1 MKKRITFKVFACY
14 YCKSLFILQVKNY
27 NDHYDATDYKLNV
40 LSFHNCLKRLKV
52 KSALNPYPNETQQ
65 NKDFIP
71 RLSAAEPWLLQLAC
85 LSTGKTLNPR
95 VLQFILHWSANV
107 CDCQKALRCRKKC
120 LYERVNEPCCMKHF
134 E

>member
-65 NKDFIP
+65 RFHSTLVSSRAMAAAASMFEYRQDTKP
-71 RLSAAEPWLLQLAC
+71 KSAPIHTPLEC
-85 LSTGKTLNPR
+85 EC
-95 VLQFILHWSANV
+95 V
-107 CDCQKALRCRKKC
+107 
-120 LYERVNEPCCMKHF
+120 
-134 E
+134 